1 MKQTIRTKS
10 HSATNTLG
18 RRISAA
24 TTKVRIYVPYDHALD
39 YEDNHAAACQELCA
53 RLGWTGP
60 RVGGQFGFGV
70 HYWVAA

>member
-18 RRISAA
+18 LRISAA
-24 TTKVRIYVPYDHALD
+24 TPKVRIYVPYDHALD
-39 YEDNHAAACQELCA
+39 CEDNHAAACQALCA
-53 RLGWTGP
+53 RLGWTAP

-70 HYWVAA
+70 YYWVAA